1 MKVSDADGM
10 LSQCGN
16 DKAPKKRTVKT
27 QTYFKFNTLQSLKPN
42 TEHKL
47 RPNLKL
53 TGTTP
58 QQHKQVRVYQKPKK
72 YHRNRSGLCPVE

>member
-58 QQHKQVRVYQKPKK
+58 QQNKQVRVCQNYKK
-72 YHRNRSGLCPVE
+72 YHRHRSELCPVE